1 MSKYASLECIENRP
15 KGAKFGNF
23 GDPSLSTGAIAKI
36 KRSPFI
42 YLKTDRKC
50 KASLEEG

>member
-1 MSKYASLECIENRP
+1 MPHRNALKTGQ
-15 KGAKFGNF
+15 KGNKFGNF

-42 YLKTDRKC
+42 YLKADKKC
-50 KASLEEG
+50 KAYLSLEKG